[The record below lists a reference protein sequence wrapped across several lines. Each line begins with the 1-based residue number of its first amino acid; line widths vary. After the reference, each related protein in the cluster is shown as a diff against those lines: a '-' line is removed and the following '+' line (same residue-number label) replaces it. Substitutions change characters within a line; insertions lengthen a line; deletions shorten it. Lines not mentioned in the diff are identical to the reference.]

1 MTENRA
7 GAAAC
12 PACKLDLAG
21 HPFVSGTEAVCP
33 GCGQTLWVFPEDPPS
48 IAPLLRH
55 ADTTLDALHDEK
67 LSEKVIQDLGRPA
80 RVVFDVGSVRF
91 ATSAGVGRLV
101 TFKARLDPAQVSLV
115 LRGVPDQLRKTLST
129 LGLDSIFEMVE

>member
-21 HPFVSGTEAVCP
+21 HPLVAGAEAACP
-33 GCGQTLWVFPEDPPS
+33 GCGQSLWVFAGEPPS

-55 ADTTLDALHDEK
+55 ADPTLDALHDEK
-67 LSEKVIQDLGRPA
+67 MSDRIITDLGRPA
-80 RVVFDVGSVRF
+80 RVVFDVANVQF

-101 TFKARLDPAQVSLV
+101 TLKARLDPAQVSLV
-115 LRGVPDQLRKTLST
+115 LRGVPAQLRKTLST
-129 LGLDSIFEMVE
+129 LGLDPIFEIVE